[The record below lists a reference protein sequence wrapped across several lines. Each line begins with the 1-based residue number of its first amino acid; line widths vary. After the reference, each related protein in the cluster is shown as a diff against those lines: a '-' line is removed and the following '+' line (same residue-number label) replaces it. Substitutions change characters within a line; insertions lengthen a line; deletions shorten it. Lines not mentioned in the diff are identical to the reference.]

1 MAIIT
6 FLSDFGESDHYVA
19 AVKAKIL
26 SINPGIQIVDLSHQ
40 VTSCDIAHAA
50 YVLKA
55 IFRDFPERTVHL
67 IAVNSAGQPDD
78 KYIAIELEGHYFIG
92 TDNGLFG
99 LISDQEA
106 SFKVDINSINP
117 ISTTFPEKQIFAP
130 AAAKLASG
138 AALQDLGTALDDYK
152 RMLGRH
158 LKANKKQIVGNVIRV
173 DSYGNLITNIDKTT
187 FDILSKNKGYTIIFG
202 RENSRRV
209 YSNVNQVDAGD
220 IFIIF
225 NDQGLMEIGINQGL
239 ASELLG
245 LDYDSPVTINFD
257 E

>member
-26 SINPGIQIVDLSHQ
+26 SINSGIQIVDLSHQ
-40 VTSCDIAHAA
+40 IASCDIAHAA

-67 IAVNSAGQPDD
+67 VAVHSAGQPDD
-78 KYIAIELEGHYFIG
+78 KYIAIELEGHYFVG

-99 LISDQEA
+99 LISDREA
-106 SFKVDINSINP
+106 RVKVDINSINP
-117 ISTTFPEKQIFAP
+117 IATTFPEKQVFAP

-138 AALQDLGTALDDYK
+138 TALQDLGTPLNDYK

-158 LKANKKQIVGNVIRV
+158 LKANKKQIVGNVVRV
-173 DSYGNLITNIDKTT
+173 DNYGNLITNIDKAT
-187 FDILSKNKGYTIIFG
+187 FDILSKNKGYTITFG

-209 YSNVNQVDAGD
+209 QSNVNQVDAGD

>member
-26 SINPGIQIVDLSHQ
+26 SIDPSVSIVDISHSIA
-40 VTSCDIAHAA
+40 SCDIAHAA

-55 IFRDFPERTVHL
+55 VFKDFPEGTVHVVG
-67 IAVNSAGQPDD
+67 VNTAGQPGDQC
-78 KYIAIELEGHYFIG
+78 IAIKLEGHYFVG
-92 TDNGLFG
+92 TDNGLLG
-99 LISDQEA
+99 LISDHEA
-106 SFKVDINSINP
+106 EGQVVLPEENDTGSSFRA
-117 ISTTFPEKQIFAP
+117 KQVFAP
-130 AAAKLASG
+130 AAVKLAKGESIESIG
-138 AALQDLGTALDDYK
+138 KPLDHFK
-152 RMLGRH
+152 KSLGRH
-158 LKANKKQIVGNVIRV
+158 LKANKSLISGHVIRV
-173 DSYGNLITNIDKTT
+173 DNYGNLITNIDKTT
-187 FDILSKNKGYTIIFG
+187 FDILSKQKTYNITFG

-209 YSNVNQVDAGD
+209 HDNINTVDAGD

-225 NDQGLMEIGINQGL
+225 NDQHYLEIGINQGN

-245 LDYDSPVTINFD
+245 LAYDSPVMVNFD